1 MLIQLLFYSLA
12 FILVALVAGNNLSAC
27 SGTIIAGRVVRRR
40 TGIMLTILG
49 YILGLLLEG
58 TLLRSSIEQ
67 LLPVASHTSVVI
79 SFIVPIAIFIV
90 SHKLRVP
97 QSLSIT
103 LTASIIGINLAYGHS
118 INTVYVT
125 YMVLFWVVAAFISAV
140 LAFASM
146 KMTRRLTNKMEIW
159 STVSGI
165 RTLLIIVSF
174 FTAFTLGANTFGL
187 VMSSMASVENVWY
200 TLATIIVAIV
210 FGSLFLSRG
219 ELKRIGNEIL
229 PIRYLNALVSQ
240 FVSALLVELG
250 TVFSIPISNTQMFTT
265 SLYGAGVSYGTRMLL
280 KRPISVILATW
291 VLTGLAAIVA
301 SYVITAV
308 LL

>member
-1 MLIQLLFYSLA
+1 MLIQFLFYSLA
-12 FILVALVAGNNLSAC
+12 FVLVALVAGNNLSAC

-49 YILGLLLEG
+49 YVLGLLLEG

-67 LLPVASHTSVVI
+67 LLPVASRTSVAI

-103 LTASIIGINLAYGHS
+103 LTASIIGITLAYGRS
-118 INTVYVT
+118 INIGYVT
-125 YMVLFWVVAAFISAV
+125 YMVLFWIVAAFISAV
-140 LAFASM
+140 LAFVSM
-146 KMTRRLTNKMEIW
+146 KMTRRLTNRMGIW

-165 RTLLIIVSF
+165 RALLIIVSF

-200 TLATIIVAIV
+200 TLATIIAAIV

-250 TVFSIPISNTQMFTT
+250 TVFGIPISNTQMFTT

-291 VLTGLAAIVA
+291 VLTALAAIAA
-301 SYVITAV
+301 SYVITV
-308 LL
+308 MVI